1 VKIFASASIRD
12 GGKQTM
18 TDQQLAA
25 VCGEPTPRMDD
36 GPRTARVDHGVG
48 QRRLPADRA
57 RRVRDRRGAQ
67 ADGRQGVYFDP
78 NVGVVLQNY
87 LKNRDKYNG
96 IGNYNDEGFAYM
108 EKGLGLNKTMI
119 RRRSRRR
126 G

>member
-1 VKIFASASIRD
+1 
-12 GGKQTM
+12 M
-18 TDQQLAA
+18 
-25 VCGEPTPRMDD
+25 
-36 GPRTARVDHGVG
+36 
-48 QRRLPADRA
+48 
-57 RRVRDRRGAQ
+57 
-67 ADGRQGVYFDP
+67 
-78 NVGVVLQNY
+78 LQNY